1 MVIRCVF
8 SLAGVWLL
16 LLACGL
22 DPAGAGEVA
31 RRLSEP
37 ERIAALLEAVE
48 RSGAKFVREG
58 KEYSGVAGRRHLERK
73 LRYAR
78 QRVKTAEDFIEGIAS
93 RSSTTG
99 RPYQVRLPGGDK
111 IESSVWLQQ
120 RLAEIDAR
128 R

>member
-8 SLAGVWLL
+8 SLGGVWLL

-22 DPAGAGEVA
+22 DPAGAGEPA

-37 ERIAALLEAVE
+37 ERIAALLDAVE
-48 RSGAKFVREG
+48 RSGATFIREG
-58 KEYSGVAGRRHLERK
+58 KAYSAVAGRRHLERK
-73 LRYAR
+73 LRYVGR
-78 QRVKTAEDFIEGIAS
+78 RVKTAEDFIEGIAS

-99 RPYQVRLPGGDK
+99 RPYLVRLPSGEE
-111 IESSVWLQQ
+111 IETRVWLQQ